1 MKFPMIAAI
10 LLLVGM
16 VASYAV
22 YSITGPNFD
31 VEDYW
36 YAPFHTQ
43 EYDNSKEEVNLTV
56 MNSVEETKT
65 ATIT

>member
-1 MKFPMIAAI
+1 MKLLMIAAM
-10 LLLVGM
+10 LLLAGM
-16 VASYAV
+16 VASYAI

-43 EYDNSKEEVNLTV
+43 EYDSSKEDINFTV
-56 MNSVEETKT
+56 INPVEE
-65 ATIT
+65 